1 MKIQPL
7 LVSIVTLLAVFTG
20 TPAAKAQDPET
31 SNPRGVTGVTREGPD
46 IRRPPST
53 PPGQSWRY
61 GYPFPFQIAP
71 RKAAAFVSLRIRNG
85 VLSPVA
91 GDLKIGVDVFLFD
104 KISNLGRPQVIEIT
118 RNHEQANPHSTPPG
132 QAAVMVKHI
141 ARCGFVPRGAKRPD
155 GSLHPHAGG
164 GFALSQAI
172 AWRPSTTTKPA
183 YGLSPFR
190 GREQYVQ
197 LEVHQ
202 LAYDGQTF
210 RVVKTER
217 RLPDE
222 MLSGWKISGGGLK
235 NAIPD
240 GDDLLLAMVGS
251 RPGGPR
257 GPGVLRWRRQAN
269 AWRPESFVQVV
280 GDGSSEPSLVRDV
293 DGSLLFCARGPRFQT
308 GNDIRVWRSADDGQ
322 TWKKVIHVTGGIGD
336 GPITINRAV
345 DGTPFI
351 LASLYQVLMHPL
363 ALQTPSG
370 QKIKPKTAI
379 VDKQGR
385 VRAGGWLRNAL
396 YLWPLD
402 PERTGLE
409 APLPVRDCHA
419 EFGRAPAG
427 SVWRADHAQGGVVR
441 LADGK
446 WHSVIGYRILED
458 VEAQDL
464 PVPPQTGGY
473 LEEVLSSGAPRP
485 EWSF

>member
-1 MKIQPL
+1 MAIQLKGVLVGSL
-7 LVSIVTLLAVFTG
+7 LLGAVTWAE
-20 TPAAKAQDPET
+20 PSQAD
-31 SNPRGVTGVTREGPD
+31 SRGVTGVTREGPD

-61 GYPFPFQIAP
+61 GYPFPFQIAS

-85 VLSPVA
+85 TLSPVA

-104 KISNLGRPQVIEIT
+104 KISNLGDPQVIQIS

-155 GSLHPHAGG
+155 GSPHPHAGS
-164 GFALSQAI
+164 GFALSVAV

-190 GREQYVQ
+190 GKEGYTQ

-222 MLSGWKISGGGLK
+222 VLSGWELWNGGLK
-235 NAIPD
+235 NAIPA
-240 GDDLLLAMVGS
+240 GDDLLVGMVGS
-251 RPGGPR
+251 KTGGPA
-257 GPGVLRWRRQAN
+257 GSGVMRWRREAN
-269 AWRPESFVQVV
+269 TWRPESFVQVV
-280 GDGSSEPSLVRDV
+280 EDGSFEPSLVRDV

-322 TWKKVIHVTGGIGD
+322 TWKKVIQVTGGNGD

-363 ALQTPSG
+363 AQETPSG

-379 VDKQGR
+379 VDNQGR

-419 EFGRAPAG
+419 EFGPAPAG

-485 EWSF
+485 EWNF